1 MIQCGPTTCEWNR
14 NKRIECLQLYTHF
27 PNVTQ
32 FYIFQR
38 LMMYNLKSEAYTY
51 DFTSIILMEP
61 TGIPLKTMDE
71 LFNVYSSGVGK
82 GVPGQNILNAPQA
95 AGRELEA
102 IEKMRKIKIPRCFGI
117 ITNNGYLRFL
127 HTCLSLKTSYHP
139 TFMFLLYQV
148 NYQNPWQQQ

>member
-1 MIQCGPTTCEWNR
+1 
-14 NKRIECLQLYTHF
+14 
-27 PNVTQ
+27 
-32 FYIFQR
+32 
-38 LMMYNLKSEAYTY
+38 MMYNLKSEAYTY

-127 HTCLSLKTSYHP
+127 HIFLFLKPTYHP
-139 TFMFLLYQV
+139 TFMFLLCQV
-148 NYQNPWQQQ
+148 NYQNP

>member
-1 MIQCGPTTCEWNR
+1 
-14 NKRIECLQLYTHF
+14 
-27 PNVTQ
+27 
-32 FYIFQR
+32 
-38 LMMYNLKSEAYTY
+38 MMYNLKSEAYTY

-127 HTCLSLKTSYHP
+127 HTCLFLKTTYHP
-139 TFMFLLYQV
+139 TFMFLLCQV
-148 NYQNPWQQQ
+148 NYQNP